1 MTAHPA
7 STLGDL
13 IRERR
18 FFRYWLSRV
27 TGAMATQMLMV
38 AMAWHMYELTS
49 SAWDLGLVGL
59 VQFVPALLLALL
71 AGHAADRW
79 PRGRI
84 IVVCLIG
91 QALVAAVLLQ
101 ATWSDAL
108 SRDLLLWLSLGM
120 GAIRAFQMPASQA
133 LLPALV
139 STSLLP
145 RAMAFSSAG
154 LQAAILGGPA
164 LGGFVFALGADVVYG
179 LSLALLVAASLA
191 LMRLSLPHRQSAPEP
206 MTVTS
211 VLAGVRF
218 VWHHKILLG
227 GFSLDLFAVL
237 LGGATA
243 LLPIYAK
250 DILQV
255 GPWGLGLLR
264 ASPAAGAL
272 IMSLVL
278 SRWPLQRHVGRWLM
292 VSVGLFGVS
301 IAVFALSTVF
311 WLSMLALVFSGAFDM
326 VSVVVRQTLMQLET
340 PDEMRGRVSA
350 VSSIFIGASNQ
361 LGEFE
366 SGATAALMG
375 PVAAALVGGVGTVL
389 VAVLWTR
396 LFPGLARRDR
406 MST

>member
-1 MTAHPA
+1 
-7 STLGDL
+7 
-13 IRERR
+13 
-18 FFRYWLSRV
+18 
-27 TGAMATQMLMV
+27 MATQMLMV

-71 AGHAADRW
+71 AGHVADRW

-84 IVVCLIG
+84 IVVCLLG

-101 ATWSDAL
+101 ATWADAL
-108 SRDLLLWLSLGM
+108 SRDLLLWLSLVM

-139 STSLLP
+139 SPSLLP

-164 LGGFVFALGADVVYG
+164 LGGFVFALGADVVYA
-179 LSLALLVAASLA
+179 LSLALLLVACLA
-191 LMRLSLPHRQSAPEP
+191 LMRLSLPHRQAAPEP

-218 VWHHKILLG
+218 VWHHKLLLG

-250 DILQV
+250 DILEV

-278 SRWPLQRHVGRWLM
+278 TRWPLQRHVGRWLM

-301 IAVFALSTVF
+301 IAVFAVSTVF

-350 VSSIFIGASNQ
+350 VSTIFIGASNQ

-366 SGATAALMG
+366 SGATAAWMG
-375 PVAAALVGGVGTVL
+375 PVAAALVGGIGTVV

-396 LFPGLARRDR
+396 LFPSLAQRDR
-406 MST
+406 MSP

>member
-1 MTAHPA
+1 MTSHQAA
-7 STLGDL
+7 TLGDL

-27 TGAMATQMLMV
+27 TAAMATQMLMV
-38 AMAWHMYELTS
+38 AMAWHMYDLTAN
-49 SAWDLGLVGL
+49 AWDLGLVGL

-71 AGHAADRW
+71 AGHVADRW

-84 IVVCLIG
+84 IVLCLLG
-91 QALVAAVLLQ
+91 QAVVAAVLLQ
-101 ATWSDAL
+101 ATWADAL
-108 SRDLLLWLSLGM
+108 SRDLLLGLSLAM

-139 STSLLP
+139 SASLLP

-164 LGGFVFALGADVVYG
+164 LGGFVFALGADVVYA
-179 LSLALLVAASLA
+179 LSLALLGVAIVA
-191 LMRLSLPHRQSAPEP
+191 LMRLSLPHRQAAPEP

-211 VLAGVRF
+211 VLAGVLF
-218 VWHHKILLG
+218 VWRHKLLLG

-243 LLPIYAK
+243 LLPMYAK

-278 SRWPLQRHVGRWLM
+278 TRWPLQRHVGRCLM

-350 VSSIFIGASNQ
+350 VNSIFIGASNQ

-389 VAVLWTR
+389 VALLWTR

-406 MST
+406 MTR

>member
-1 MTAHPA
+1 MTVHQAT
-7 STLGDL
+7 TLGDL

-27 TGAMATQMLMV
+27 TAAMATQMLMV
-38 AMAWHMYELTS
+38 AMAWHMYDLTS

-84 IVVCLIG
+84 IVVCLLG

-101 ATWSDAL
+101 ATWADAL
-108 SRDLLLWLSLGM
+108 SRDLLLWLSLVM
-120 GAIRAFQMPASQA
+120 GAVRAFQMPASQA

-139 STSLLP
+139 SASLLP

-154 LQAAILGGPA
+154 LQTAILGGPA
-164 LGGFVFALGADVVYG
+164 LGGFVFALGADVVYA
-179 LSLALLVAASLA
+179 LSLALLLVASLA
-191 LMRLSLPHRQSAPEP
+191 LMRLSLPHRQAAPEP

-218 VWHHKILLG
+218 VWQHKVLLG

-272 IMSLVL
+272 LMSLVL
-278 SRWPLQRHVGRWLM
+278 TRWPLQRHVGRWLM

-301 IAVFALSTVF
+301 IAVFAVSTVF

-350 VSSIFIGASNQ
+350 VSTIFIGASNQ

-375 PVAAALVGGVGTVL
+375 PVPAALLGGVGTVL

-396 LFPGLARRDR
+396 LFPSLARRDR
-406 MST
+406 MSP

>member
-1 MTAHPA
+1 VTSHQAA
-7 STLGDL
+7 TLGDL

-27 TGAMATQMLMV
+27 TAAMATQMLMV
-38 AMAWHMYELTS
+38 AMAWHMYDLTAN
-49 SAWDLGLVGL
+49 AWDLGLVGL

-71 AGHAADRW
+71 AGHVADRW

-84 IVVCLIG
+84 IVLCLLG

-101 ATWSDAL
+101 ATWADAL
-108 SRDLLLWLSLGM
+108 SRDLLLGLSLAM

-139 STSLLP
+139 SASLLP

-164 LGGFVFALGADVVYG
+164 LGGFVFALGADVVYA
-179 LSLALLVAASLA
+179 LSLALLGVAIVA
-191 LMRLSLPHRQSAPEP
+191 LMRLSLPHRQAAPEP

-218 VWHHKILLG
+218 VWRHKVLLG

-243 LLPIYAK
+243 LLPMYAK

-278 SRWPLQRHVGRWLM
+278 TRWPLQRHVGRCLM

-350 VSSIFIGASNQ
+350 VNSIFIGASNQ

-389 VAVLWTR
+389 VALLWTR

-406 MST
+406 MSS

>member
-1 MTAHPA
+1 
-7 STLGDL
+7 
-13 IRERR
+13 
-18 FFRYWLSRV
+18 
-27 TGAMATQMLMV
+27 MATQMLMV

-71 AGHAADRW
+71 AGHVADRW

-84 IVVCLIG
+84 IVVCLLG

-101 ATWSDAL
+101 ATWADAL
-108 SRDLLLWLSLGM
+108 SRDLLLWLSLVM

-139 STSLLP
+139 SPSLLP

-164 LGGFVFALGADVVYG
+164 LGGFVFALGADVVYA
-179 LSLALLVAASLA
+179 LSLALLLMASLA
-191 LMRLSLPHRQSAPEP
+191 LMRLSLPHRQAAPEP

-218 VWHHKILLG
+218 VWHHKLLLG

-250 DILQV
+250 DILEV

-278 SRWPLQRHVGRWLM
+278 TRWPLQRHVGRWLM

-301 IAVFALSTVF
+301 IAVFAVSTVF

-350 VSSIFIGASNQ
+350 VSTIFIGASNQ

-366 SGATAALMG
+366 SGATAAWMG
-375 PVAAALVGGVGTVL
+375 PVAAALVGGIGTVV

-396 LFPGLARRDR
+396 LFPSLARRDR
-406 MST
+406 MSP

>member
-1 MTAHPA
+1 MTARQP
-7 STLGDL
+7 SSLGDL

-27 TGAMATQMLMV
+27 TGSMATQMLMV
-38 AMAWHMYELTS
+38 AMAWHMYDLTS

-59 VQFVPALLLALL
+59 VQFVPALLLTLL

-84 IVVCLIG
+84 IVLCLLG

-108 SRDLLLWLSLGM
+108 SRDLLLWLSLVM

-139 STSLLP
+139 PVSLLP

-154 LQAAILGGPA
+154 MQAAILGGPA
-164 LGGFVFALGADVVYG
+164 LGGFVFALGADVVYA
-179 LSLALLVAASLA
+179 LSLALLGVACVA
-191 LMRLSLPHRQSAPEP
+191 LMRLTLPNRQAAPEP
-206 MTVTS
+206 LTVTS

-218 VWHHKILLG
+218 VWRHKLLLG

-250 DILQV
+250 DILHV

-292 VSVGLFGVS
+292 VSVGLFGVC
-301 IAVFALSTVF
+301 IAVFAVSTVF
-311 WLSMLALVFSGAFDM
+311 WLSMLALVFSGACDM

-350 VSSIFIGASNQ
+350 VSTIFIGASNQ

-375 PVAAALVGGVGTVL
+375 PVAAALVGGIGTVL

-396 LFPGLARRDR
+396 WFPTLARRDR

>member
-1 MTAHPA
+1 MTVHQAT
-7 STLGDL
+7 TLGDL

-27 TGAMATQMLMV
+27 TAAMATQMLMV
-38 AMAWHMYELTS
+38 AMAWHMYDLTS

-84 IVVCLIG
+84 IVVCLLG

-101 ATWSDAL
+101 ATWADAL
-108 SRDLLLWLSLGM
+108 SRDLLLWLSLVM
-120 GAIRAFQMPASQA
+120 GAVRAFQMPASQA

-139 STSLLP
+139 SASLLP

-154 LQAAILGGPA
+154 LQTAILGGPA
-164 LGGFVFALGADVVYG
+164 LGGFVFALGADVVYA
-179 LSLALLVAASLA
+179 LSLALLLVASLA
-191 LMRLSLPHRQSAPEP
+191 LMRLSLPHRQAAPEP

-218 VWHHKILLG
+218 VWQHKVLLG

-278 SRWPLQRHVGRWLM
+278 TRWPLQRHVGRWLM

-301 IAVFALSTVF
+301 IAVFAVSTVF
-311 WLSMLALVFSGAFDM
+311 WLSMLALLFSGAFDM

-350 VSSIFIGASNQ
+350 VSTIFIGASNQ

-375 PVAAALVGGVGTVL
+375 PVPAALLGGVGTVL

-396 LFPGLARRDR
+396 LFPSLARRDR
-406 MST
+406 MSP

>member
-1 MTAHPA
+1 
-7 STLGDL
+7 
-13 IRERR
+13 
-18 FFRYWLSRV
+18 
-27 TGAMATQMLMV
+27 MATQMLMV

-71 AGHAADRW
+71 AGHVADRW

-84 IVVCLIG
+84 IVVCLLG

-101 ATWSDAL
+101 ATWADAL
-108 SRDLLLWLSLGM
+108 SRDLLLWLSLVM

-139 STSLLP
+139 SPSLLP

-164 LGGFVFALGADVVYG
+164 LGGFVFALGADVVYA
-179 LSLALLVAASLA
+179 LSLALLLVACLA
-191 LMRLSLPHRQSAPEP
+191 LMRLSLPHRQAAPEP

-218 VWHHKILLG
+218 VWHHKLLLG

-250 DILQV
+250 DILEV

-278 SRWPLQRHVGRWLM
+278 TRWPLQRHVGRWLM

-301 IAVFALSTVF
+301 IAVFAVSTVF

-350 VSSIFIGASNQ
+350 VSTIFIGASNQ

-366 SGATAALMG
+366 SGATAAWMG
-375 PVAAALVGGVGTVL
+375 PVAAALVGGIGTVV

-396 LFPGLARRDR
+396 LFP
-406 MST
+406 